1 MARSPCI
8 RPADILLRRLRRLRA
23 HPMVIS
29 AQATRGSELGGPNIC
44 VAILAQ
50 ESKTRKASRLTSSA
64 LQKESG
70 SEWGEIY

>member
-29 AQATRGSELGGPNIC
+29 AQATRGSELGGPKPR
-44 VAILAQ
+44 VPPSGTQGSAIGNPGFRHQ
-50 ESKTRKASRLTSSA
+50 EPHEYLHFRDLERL
-64 LQKESG
+64 
-70 SEWGEIY
+70 